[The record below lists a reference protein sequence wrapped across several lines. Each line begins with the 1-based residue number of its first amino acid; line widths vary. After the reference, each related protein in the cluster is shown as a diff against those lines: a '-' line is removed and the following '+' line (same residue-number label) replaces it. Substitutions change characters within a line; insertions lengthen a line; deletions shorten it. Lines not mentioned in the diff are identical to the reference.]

1 MTGSYLGTGVTR
13 GDAPS
18 VRISGVT
25 RGDDG
30 LQARFGFCHSHILEA
45 PTTEPEFKARVG
57 CRVLLSYAALADL
70 LMNEKGLRAISGPD
84 SFGGVPATTSTRFCA
99 GRSPPTSRSSSR
111 PSSISRSM

>member
-30 LQARFGFCHSHILEA
+30 LQARFGFWHSQILEG

-70 LMNEKGLRAISGPD
+70 LMNEKRLRAISGPD
-84 SFGGVPATTSTRFCA
+84 QFFLCHHCSPSALAVGFLERPPAIRRVRVP
-99 GRSPPTSRSSSR
+99 
-111 PSSISRSM
+111 